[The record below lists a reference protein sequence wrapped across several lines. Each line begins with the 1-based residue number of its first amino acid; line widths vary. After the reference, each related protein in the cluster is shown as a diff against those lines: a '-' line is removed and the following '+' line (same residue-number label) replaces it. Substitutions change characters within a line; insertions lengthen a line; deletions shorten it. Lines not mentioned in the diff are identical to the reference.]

1 MPRGVPIAFPLKGP
15 YGATHQGSSPTAQWG
30 QSYVQQGNKAAYT
43 QHYSTAN
50 GTVASAQGS
59 QGGRGYATSSAFGN
73 TYAGKNA
80 SGDMYAGHD
89 GNVDQNTGSGWQKY
103 DNGSWD
109 KLEGIQL
116 TEKEVQSLATRRRNH
131 NPNPI
136 RVKSAFIATEPLSRS
151 IACMYQ
157 ALVASDRIT
166 VGVFDSYE
174 SAAAWLQ
181 VTPEKLKL

>member
-1 MPRGVPIAFPLKGP
+1 MLDVYILGDESLLVGRIRGILDLRA
-15 YGATHQGSSPTAQWG
+15 ATKLIEL
-30 QSYVQQGNKAAYT
+30 VEIKEEEL
-43 QHYSTAN
+43 QHGFDRVCDLT
-50 GTVASAQGS
+50 
-59 QGGRGYATSSAFGN
+59 
-73 TYAGKNA
+73 
-80 SGDMYAGHD
+80 H
-89 GNVDQNTGSGWQKY
+89 
-103 DNGSWD
+103 
-109 KLEGIQL
+109 LEGIQL

-157 ALVASDRIT
+157 AMVASDRIT